1 MDGNGNGEVVV
12 NLATGSP
19 RVGFEP
25 SRGLDQGRQ
34 LMWARLVTALTVVV
48 AALVTAATGFAD
60 PNLSN
65 VPRHRHWI
73 DTPAGSVQVGPNVCD
88 NPSLQTAFNQFHNNA
103 HRATDPA
110 AIGPAAPGLN
120 NGLGAEIRSTG
131 C

>member
-1 MDGNGNGEVVV
+1 MGGDGNGKLVV

-19 RVGFEP
+19 RVGSEP
-25 SRGLDQGRQ
+25 SSGLDQRRQ
-34 LMWARLVTALTVVV
+34 LMWARLVVALAVVA
-48 AALVTAATGFAD
+48 AALVTAATGIAD

-65 VPRHRHWI
+65 VLKHRHWI

-88 NPSLQTAFNQFHNNA
+88 NPSLQNAFNQFHNNA